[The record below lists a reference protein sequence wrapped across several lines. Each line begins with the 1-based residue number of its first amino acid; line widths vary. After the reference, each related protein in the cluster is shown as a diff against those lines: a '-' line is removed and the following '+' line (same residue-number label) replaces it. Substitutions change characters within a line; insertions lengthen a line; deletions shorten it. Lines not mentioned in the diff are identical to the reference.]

1 MYIALTLE
9 AEFLGFSEYVV
20 MPGEIHV
27 ILQLNDFFLFH
38 TIGNY

>member
-9 AEFLGFSEYVV
+9 AEFLVFSQYVV
-20 MPGEIHV
+20 MPEEIYI

-38 TIGNY
+38 TRDNY